1 MSTFKRDTDLIEKAN
16 AVLSATEINDDAR
29 DVIRDL
35 VKKYEST
42 TYKEHSDR
50 HEFYADIVSDMTND
64 YGFKDEELADKMA
77 NEHPTLQQSFMRFV
91 VKFIKKMANK
101 EYYDGRNER
110 SVMLAKKMAT
120 AMEDSYLPMI

>member
-1 MSTFKRDTDLIEKAN
+1 MSSFKRNTDLVERAN
-16 AVLSATEINDDAR
+16 TILSATEINDDAR

-35 VKKYEST
+35 VKEYEKT

-91 VKFIKKMANK
+91 VKFVKKMANK
-101 EYYDGRNER
+101 DYYDGRNER
-110 SVMLAKKMAT
+110 SVMLAKKMVT